1 MKKNEKLAYDGY
13 IKIKSAEVDL
23 GHTTKTMEKVEHP
36 DSVSVLLI
44 NESNDTVIL
53 VRQYRYPVN
62 KKTTEVVAGKIEEGE
77 SPISA
82 AIREVLEET
91 GYVVEEKKIGLL
103 GSFWKSPGYTSEVSH
118 LFVAVVE
125 GLPTEKSIE
134 EGIELIEI
142 PLKEFGEPKEDIEI
156 DCITTSHFRWFI
168 RSTIILPTAFME
180 SLLDEFTE
188 GIESMAIPQF
198 TGQSGEA

>member
-1 MKKNEKLAYDGY
+1 MKKNDKLAYDGY

-91 GYVVEEKKIGLL
+91 GYVVDEDKISPL
-103 GSFWKSPGYTSEVSH
+103 GKYWKSPGYTSEVAH
-118 LFVAVVE
+118 LYVAVVE
-125 GLPTEKSIE
+125 GPPTEKSIE

-168 RSTIILPTAFME
+168 RTTIILPTAFME
-180 SLLDEFTE
+180 SLLAEFTE